1 LEFNYSVVD
10 PKGCYSLRY
19 NSIPT
24 VSLCNVIHKII
35 SKMLARSNLDADNL
49 SDSDPILQPEALSMT
64 IILDDDT
71 PLASDA
77 PVDQVLKRSKLS
89 APDREDI
96 GWENPED
103 WEYDNETLVAKIA
116 KLKKKQD
123 GEVENPPS
131 TPAGIDLAKE
141 VAATSQVS
149 KAKHS
154 TVVVSPVS
162 GARSSARGRELGL
175 SRFSRKPSSGRLQSQ
190 VRCLYLLLP
199 SF

>member
-1 LEFNYSVVD
+1 
-10 PKGCYSLRY
+10 
-19 NSIPT
+19 
-24 VSLCNVIHKII
+24 
-35 SKMLARSNLDADNL
+35 
-49 SDSDPILQPEALSMT
+49 MT

-89 APDREDI
+89 AADREDI

-103 WEYDNETLVAKIA
+103 WEYDNETLVAKIT
-116 KLKKKQD
+116 KMKKKKKKKKQD

-149 KAKHS
+149 KAKRS
-154 TVVVSPVS
+154 MAVVSPVS
-162 GARSSARGRELGL
+162 GARSSAQDRGLGL

-199 SF
+199 SFWLFPLP